1 MQLYEILRF
10 SIVIE
15 PTESRKSTLRLWG
28 RATLRTACVIMGL
41 GVALAGCS
49 EAQLLIHGAKQVKPG
64 NTGKTAGYYKVGS
77 PYQIKSVWYYPQ
89 DEQDYSETGIA
100 SWYGPGFHGKETANG
115 ELFDENEV
123 TAAHR
128 TLPMPSVVRVTNL
141 GNGRSIMV
149 RVNDRGTFAHGRIID
164 LSRRAAQLLGFER
177 NGTARV
183 RVELLPSESEQARAT
198 ARGDTP
204 GVTQVAQQTAPAAA
218 PSGRVSVASISVPS
232 GVRISNDAAIS
243 APQAPPPT
251 SNVNINRTQDDVI
264 VMPVAQ
270 ETELFIQ
277 AGAFQSRENADRLS
291 ARLRP
296 FGTPAIQVAEVAGK
310 TYYRVRLGPLQSVE
324 IADAMLERVIDAGY
338 PGSTI
343 IVE

>member
-1 MQLYEILRF
+1 MVDMQLYEILRF
-10 SIVIE
+10 FIMIE
-15 PTESRKSTLRLWG
+15 PTGSRKSTLRLWG
-28 RATLRTACVIMGL
+28 RAALRTAYVIAGL
-41 GVALAGCS
+41 SVALAGCS
-49 EAQLLIHGAKQVKPG
+49 EAQLLIHGAKQAKPG
-64 NTGKTAGYYKVGS
+64 NTGKAAGYYKVGS

-89 DEQDYSETGIA
+89 DEPDYSETGIA

-149 RVNDRGTFAHGRIID
+149 RVNDRGPFAHGRIID

-198 ARGDTP
+198 ARGDAP
-204 GVTQVAQQTAPAAA
+204 AFTQVAQQTAPAAA

-232 GVRISNDAAIS
+232 GVRVANDAAIP
-243 APQAPPPT
+243 APIAPPPT
-251 SNVNINRTQDDVI
+251 SNVNIDRTQDGVI

-277 AGAFQSRENADRLS
+277 AGAFQSRDNADRLS
-291 ARLRP
+291 SRLRS

-310 TYYRVRLGPLQSVE
+310 TFYRVRLGPLQSVE
-324 IADAMLERVIDAGY
+324 VADAMLD
-338 PGSTI
+338 
-343 IVE
+343 

>member
-1 MQLYEILRF
+1 MRLYEILRF

-15 PTESRKSTLRLWG
+15 PKKSRKSILPNLRN
-28 RATLRTACVIMGL
+28 ATLRAAVLVMGL
-41 GVALAGCS
+41 ATGLAGCS
-49 EAQLLIHGAKQVKPG
+49 EAQLLIHGAKQVKPESAA
-64 NTGKTAGYYKVGS
+64 KSSGYYKVGS

-89 DEQDYSETGIA
+89 DEPDYRETGIA

-115 ELFDENEV
+115 EVFDENEV

-141 GNGRSIMV
+141 GNGRSIVV
-149 RVNDRGTFAHGRIID
+149 RVNDRGPFAHGRIID

-177 NGTARV
+177 NGTARI
-183 RVELLPSESEQARAT
+183 RVELLPSESEQARA
-198 ARGDTP
+198 AIRGD
-204 GVTQVAQQTAPAAA
+204 GAQVTQVAQHVAPAAA
-218 PSGRVSVASISVPS
+218 PSGRVSVASISIPS
-232 GVRISNDAAIS
+232 GVRVSSDAAIS
-243 APQAPPPT
+243 APQAPPSV
-251 SNVNINRTQDDVI
+251 SNVNIDRSQDDVI

-270 ETELFIQ
+270 DTELFIQ
-277 AGAFQSRENADRLS
+277 AGAFQSRENANRLS
-291 ARLRP
+291 SRLRS

-310 TYYRVRLGPLQSVE
+310 TFYRVRLGPLQSVE